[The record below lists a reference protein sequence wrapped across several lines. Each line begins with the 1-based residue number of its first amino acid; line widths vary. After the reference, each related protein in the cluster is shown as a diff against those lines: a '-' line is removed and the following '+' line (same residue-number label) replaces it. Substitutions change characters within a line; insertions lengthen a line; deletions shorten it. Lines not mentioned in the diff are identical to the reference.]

1 MSKAEDQHGT
11 TTGSIIWR
19 DIEAF
24 AVFCICV
31 AGKQGRATE
40 RRVEEFFEECSD
52 DYRPFTY
59 IRDLIT
65 RRMLK
70 RRLRQVK
77 MGQYTKITR
86 ALTEILAAC
95 QWGVFNLWTCSVTDL
110 EAIHGIGPKTS
121 RYFLLR
127 TRADPRVA
135 ALDVH
140 ILHWLRDLGYD
151 VPKHTPQSSKQ
162 YRRVEAIFL
171 AEADKRGIDP
181 GELDRQVWRKYSA
194 GMGEI

>member
-1 MSKAEDQHGT
+1 M
-11 TTGSIIWR
+11 
-19 DIEAF
+19 
-24 AVFCICV
+24 

-40 RRVEEFFEECSD
+40 KRVEEFFAECSGAFT
-52 DYRPFTY
+52 PFAF
-59 IRDLIT
+59 IHNLIG

-70 RRLRQVK
+70 RRLRQVR

-86 ALTEILAAC
+86 SLTEMVNAVYEGTL
-95 QWGVFNLWTCSVTDL
+95 NLWTCGIEDL

-127 TRADPRVA
+127 ARSDPPRVA

-151 VPKHTPQSSKQ
+151 VPKHTPQSTKQ
-162 YRRVEAIFL
+162 YRRIEAIFL
-171 AEADKRGIDP
+171 TEADQRCMNP
-181 GELDRQVWRKYSA
+181 GELDRQVWHKYSA
-194 GMGEI
+194 GVGDIAPVQNLRGE